1 MIELVIAIIFALILS
16 AAFTFF
22 IVTCFVRSSND
33 IGVSKG
39 TAKDFTTGPIRMI
52 NQQDRI

>member
-22 IVTCFVRSSND
+22 IVTCFVRNSND

-39 TAKDFTTGPIRMI
+39 TVKDFTTGPIRMI